1 MELSVVIPTRNASAT
16 LDDQLRA
23 LLAQEGL
30 SDRWE
35 IIVADNGSTD
45 GTAELVRGLSGSS
58 IPIRYADAG
67 AEPGVNRV
75 RNRGV
80 AASRGRFILICDAD
94 DIVEEGWLR
103 SMWSALAD
111 DADVVGGA
119 LRMSAKAGR
128 DACEAAEFLPYQAF
142 LPSVSGGNCGFRRD
156 VFDDLGGFDE
166 AFRGGGDDKDFFWRA
181 QLSGYKLQLQPS
193 AIIRYTPR
201 SSARGVF
208 RQRFHHGAARP
219 PALREVQGV
228 GHATLLDTSCSQN
241 LVRAACAC
249 ISNRPGWPRALR
261 VRQHPRVGGGAARRV
276 VAAQGLVP
284 IASSR
289 RKAGTGRGI
298 DTERVCGAQHRHPQ

>member
-1 MELSVVIPTRNASAT
+1 MELSVVIPTRDASAT
-16 LDDQLRA
+16 LGDQLRA

-45 GTAELVRGLSGSS
+45 GTAELVRGFSGSS

-80 AASRGRFILICDAD
+80 AASRGRFIIICDAD

-111 DADVVGGA
+111 GADVVGGA

-128 DACEAAEFLPYQAF
+128 DVCEAPEFLPYQAF
-142 LPSVSGGNCGFRRD
+142 LPSASGANCGFRRD

-208 RQRFHHGAARP
+208 RQRFHYGAARP
-219 PALREVQGV
+219 QLYAKFKESGMPRSS
-228 GHATLLDTSCSQN
+228 T
-241 LVRAACAC
+241 R
-249 ISNRPGWPRALR
+249 RALR
-261 VRQHPRVGGGAARRV
+261 IWFGLPVHAYRIARGGRARYASASTLGFAAGRLVG
-276 VAAQGLVP
+276 
-284 IASSR
+284 SWR
-289 RKAGTGRGI
+289 RK
-298 DTERVCGAQHRHPQ
+298 VWYP

>member
-1 MELSVVIPTRNASAT
+1 MELSVVIPTKDASAT
-16 LDDQLRA
+16 LGDQLRA

-45 GTAELVRGLSGSS
+45 GTAELVRGFSGSS

-142 LPSVSGGNCGFRRD
+142 LPSVPGGNCGFRRD

-181 QLSGYKLQLQPS
+181 QLSGYKLQLLPS

-219 PALREVQGV
+219 QLYAKFKEWGM
-228 GHATLLDTSCSQN
+228 
-241 LVRAACAC
+241 
-249 ISNRPGWPRALR
+249 PRS
-261 VRQHPRVGGGAARRV
+261 
-276 VAAQGLVP
+276 
-284 IASSR
+284 SSR
-289 RKAGTGRGI
+289 RAVRIWVGLPVHAFRIARGGDARYASASTLGWAAGRLIGSWRH
-298 DTERVCGAQHRHPQ
+298 RVWYP

>member
-1 MELSVVIPTRNASAT
+1 MELSVVIPTRDASAT
-16 LDDQLRA
+16 LGDQLRA

-45 GTAELVRGLSGSS
+45 GTAELVRGFSGSS

-80 AASRGRFILICDAD
+80 AASRGRFIIICDAD

-128 DACEAAEFLPYQAF
+128 DVCEAPEFLPYQAF
-142 LPSVSGGNCGFRRD
+142 LPSASGANCGFRRD

-208 RQRFHHGAARP
+208 RQRFHYGAARP
-219 PALREVQGV
+219 QLYAKFKESGMPRSS
-228 GHATLLDTSCSQN
+228 T
-241 LVRAACAC
+241 R
-249 ISNRPGWPRALR
+249 RALR
-261 VRQHPRVGGGAARRV
+261 IWFGLPVHAYRIARGGRARYASASTLGFAAGRLVG
-276 VAAQGLVP
+276 
-284 IASSR
+284 SWR
-289 RKAGTGRGI
+289 RK
-298 DTERVCGAQHRHPQ
+298 VWYP